1 MTSQLYGSGIQNL
14 DPNGEISLAGTDAT
28 SPREFAKAILV
39 GLSATLLFSVGLY
52 VVISGLVVVFLQFV
66 L

>member
-28 SPREFAKAILV
+28 SPSESAKAILV
-39 GLSATLLFSVGLY
+39 GLSATLLFSAGLY
-52 VVISGLVVVFLQFV
+52 VAISAVLVVFLQFV